1 MYSERQEGDP
11 IKKDVIIIGAGASGI
26 FCAIECGRRGRSV
39 LVLDH
44 ADRICSKVLISG
56 GGRCNFTNLNVTA
69 DHYLSGNPPFCRSA
83 LARFTPQDMLAL
95 LKKHKIAYSEK
106 EAGQLFCIKSSR
118 EIVTMLK
125 NECSRVDVEIQ
136 LNCQVANVQK
146 KGDFIVSSDQG
157 VLLSDCLVIATGG
170 RSYQNIGATG
180 FGYGIARQFGLE
192 ITELKPGLVP
202 FVFSRDDQ
210 KIFRA
215 LAGISI
221 TAMVGC
227 EGKEFRGNILF
238 THRGLS
244 GPAALQ
250 ASSYWKTGAS
260 VLIDLL
266 PDSDI
271 NAILVAERR
280 SRIELKTFLARWFPK
295 RFADTWCD
303 LFAPSKPI
311 ILYSDKDLRSI
322 EARLHTWEINPQ
334 ATEGYHN
341 AEVTVGGVDTASIS
355 SKTMEARTTPGLY
368 FIGEVLDVTGN
379 LGGYNLHWA
388 WASGHAAGQYA

>member
-1 MYSERQEGDP
+1 MYSERQDGDP

-56 GGRCNFTNLNVTA
+56 GGRCNFTNLNVNA

-106 EAGQLFCIKSSR
+106 EAGQLFCIKSSH

-136 LNCQVANVQK
+136 LNCRVAKVQK
-146 KGDFIVSSDQG
+146 KGNFIVSSDQG

-192 ITELKPGLVP
+192 IAELKPGLVP

-221 TAMVGC
+221 AAMVGC
-227 EGKEFRGNILF
+227 EGKKFRGNILF

-295 RFADTWCD
+295 RFAETWCD

-322 EARLHTWEINPQ
+322 GAHLHTWEINPQ
-334 ATEGYHN
+334 ATEGYRN

-368 FIGEVLDVTGN
+368 FIGEVLDVTGD